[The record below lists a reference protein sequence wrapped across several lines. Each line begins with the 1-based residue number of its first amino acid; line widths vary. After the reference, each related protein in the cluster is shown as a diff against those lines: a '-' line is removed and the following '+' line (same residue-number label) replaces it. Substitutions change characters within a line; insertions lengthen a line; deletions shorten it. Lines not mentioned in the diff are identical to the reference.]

1 MTLGERGS
9 VRLPALDSRRR
20 LTKKERS
27 QSGRSTRNA
36 VTVPPDIHS
45 LTSETGKC
53 SEVPMRGTIFG

>member
-1 MTLGERGS
+1 MILGKRGS
-9 VRLPALDSRRR
+9 ARLPALGSQR

-53 SEVPMRGTIFG
+53 SEVPMKGTMFG